1 MIVEDDPDIAELVS
15 RHLEKFGF
23 TIEKCI
29 EFHNVLK
36 EFEKAKPHL
45 VLLDINLPAY
55 DGFYWCGKIRE
66 KSSCPIIFLSS
77 RNADSDQVYAMMN
90 GGDDYVT
97 KPFSLDVLTAKVT
110 AILRRT
116 YGEYVTAVTNDLSCG
131 DCSFSQNRLVLR
143 CNGKETVDGK
153 TWFWMKFVTDEPI
166 NNIDGVIAGT
176 TYGYYDENNQC
187 LGYAQKRLFENENLE
202 REYYLIFM
210 DADGNP
216 KDYLAEEHGEELY
229 DYEGNQIGS
238 GKADLKGYIGEKCY
252 FEIDT
257 EPGVSV
263 DAVDKM
269 AMYLQLFS
277 KFNETAGD

>member
-1 MIVEDDPDIAELVS
+1 M
-15 RHLEKFGF
+15 K
-23 TIEKCI
+23 
-29 EFHNVLK
+29 
-36 EFEKAKPHL
+36 EKAKIRKAVYIAVMWCIL
-45 VLLDINLPAY
+45 ASVLLGCKKSNVESYASAEEAKQAMSQCRTFLVEGDLDEVNQEGNILA
-55 DGFYWCGKIRE
+55 DGKIAGW
-66 KSSCPIIFLSS
+66 L
-77 RNADSDQVYAMMN
+77 
-90 GGDDYVT
+90 
-97 KPFSLDVLTAKVT
+97 
-110 AILRRT
+110 
-116 YGEYVTAVTNDLSCG
+116 
-131 DCSFSQNRLVLR
+131 
-143 CNGKETVDGK
+143 KETGILNTKWTVSVDGK

-202 REYYLIFM
+202 REYYL
-210 DADGNP
+210 
-216 KDYLAEEHGEELY
+216 AEERGEELY

-238 GKADLKGYIGEKCY
+238 GKAELKGYIGEKCY

-257 EPGVSV
+257 ELGVSV

>member
-1 MIVEDDPDIAELVS
+1 MRERSKRRKLVS
-15 RHLEKFGF
+15 AAMIL
-23 TIEKCI
+23 CI
-29 EFHNVLK
+29 LAAMLSGCGKSDRESYASAEEAKQAMNQCRTFVVEGDLDEVNQEGNILADGKIAGRLK
-36 EFEKAKPHL
+36 ETGIL
-45 VLLDINLPAY
+45 N
-55 DGFYWCGKIRE
+55 
-66 KSSCPIIFLSS
+66 
-77 RNADSDQVYAMMN
+77 
-90 GGDDYVT
+90 T
-97 KPFSLDVLTAKVT
+97 KWTVS
-110 AILRRT
+110 
-116 YGEYVTAVTNDLSCG
+116 
-131 DCSFSQNRLVLR
+131 
-143 CNGKETVDGK
+143 VDGK

-202 REYYLIFM
+202 REYYLVFM
-210 DADGNP
+210 DADGNL
-216 KDYLAEEHGEELY
+216 KDYLAEERGEELY

-257 EPGVSV
+257 EPDVSV

>member
-1 MIVEDDPDIAELVS
+1 MRERSKRRKLVS
-15 RHLEKFGF
+15 AAMILCILAAMLSGCGKSDRESYASAEEAKQAMNQCRTFVVEGDLEDVNQEGDILADGKRAGR
-23 TIEKCI
+23 
-29 EFHNVLK
+29 LK
-36 EFEKAKPHL
+36 ETGIL
-45 VLLDINLPAY
+45 N
-55 DGFYWCGKIRE
+55 
-66 KSSCPIIFLSS
+66 
-77 RNADSDQVYAMMN
+77 
-90 GGDDYVT
+90 T
-97 KPFSLDVLTAKVT
+97 KWTVS
-110 AILRRT
+110 
-116 YGEYVTAVTNDLSCG
+116 
-131 DCSFSQNRLVLR
+131 
-143 CNGKETVDGK
+143 VDGK
-153 TWFWMKFVTDEPI
+153 TWFWIKFVTDEPI

-176 TYGYYDENNQC
+176 TYGYYDENNRC
-187 LGYAQKRLFENENLE
+187 LGYAQERLFENENLE
-202 REYYLIFM
+202 REYYLVFM

>member
-1 MIVEDDPDIAELVS
+1 MRERSKRRKLVS
-15 RHLEKFGF
+15 AAMIL
-23 TIEKCI
+23 CI
-29 EFHNVLK
+29 LAAMLSGCGKSDRESYASAEEAKQAMNQCRTFVVEGDLDEVNQEGNILADGKIAGRLK
-36 EFEKAKPHL
+36 ETGIL
-45 VLLDINLPAY
+45 N
-55 DGFYWCGKIRE
+55 
-66 KSSCPIIFLSS
+66 
-77 RNADSDQVYAMMN
+77 
-90 GGDDYVT
+90 T
-97 KPFSLDVLTAKVT
+97 KWTVS
-110 AILRRT
+110 
-116 YGEYVTAVTNDLSCG
+116 
-131 DCSFSQNRLVLR
+131 
-143 CNGKETVDGK
+143 VDGK

-202 REYYLIFM
+202 REYYLVFM
-210 DADGNP
+210 DADGNL
-216 KDYLAEEHGEELY
+216 KDYLAEERGEELY

-238 GKADLKGYIGEKCY
+238 GKAELKGYIGEKCY

-257 EPGVSV
+257 ETGVSV

>member
-1 MIVEDDPDIAELVS
+1 MRERSKRRKLVS
-15 RHLEKFGF
+15 AAMIL
-23 TIEKCI
+23 CI
-29 EFHNVLK
+29 LAAMLSGCGKSDRESYASAEEAKQAMNQCRTFLVEGDLDEVNQEGNILADGKIAGRLK
-36 EFEKAKPHL
+36 ETGIL
-45 VLLDINLPAY
+45 N
-55 DGFYWCGKIRE
+55 
-66 KSSCPIIFLSS
+66 
-77 RNADSDQVYAMMN
+77 
-90 GGDDYVT
+90 T
-97 KPFSLDVLTAKVT
+97 KWTVS
-110 AILRRT
+110 
-116 YGEYVTAVTNDLSCG
+116 
-131 DCSFSQNRLVLR
+131 
-143 CNGKETVDGK
+143 VDGK

-202 REYYLIFM
+202 REYYLVFM
-210 DADGNP
+210 DADGNL
-216 KDYLAEEHGEELY
+216 KDYLAEERGEELY

-257 EPGVSV
+257 ETGVSV

>member
-1 MIVEDDPDIAELVS
+1 MRERSKRRKLVS
-15 RHLEKFGF
+15 AAMILCILAAMLSGCGKSDRESYASAEEAKQAMNQCRTFVVEGDLEDVNQEGDILADGKRAGR
-23 TIEKCI
+23 
-29 EFHNVLK
+29 LK
-36 EFEKAKPHL
+36 ETGIL
-45 VLLDINLPAY
+45 N
-55 DGFYWCGKIRE
+55 
-66 KSSCPIIFLSS
+66 
-77 RNADSDQVYAMMN
+77 
-90 GGDDYVT
+90 T
-97 KPFSLDVLTAKVT
+97 KWTVS
-110 AILRRT
+110 
-116 YGEYVTAVTNDLSCG
+116 
-131 DCSFSQNRLVLR
+131 
-143 CNGKETVDGK
+143 VDGK
-153 TWFWMKFVTDEPI
+153 TWFWIKFVTDEPI

-202 REYYLIFM
+202 REYYLVFM
-210 DADGNP
+210 DADGNL
-216 KDYLAEEHGEELY
+216 KDYLAEERGEELY

-257 EPGVSV
+257 EPDVSV

>member
-1 MIVEDDPDIAELVS
+1 MRERSKRRKLVS
-15 RHLEKFGF
+15 AAMILCILAAMLSGCGKSDRESYASAEEAKQAMNQCRTFVVEGDLEAVNQEGDILADGKIAGR
-23 TIEKCI
+23 
-29 EFHNVLK
+29 LK
-36 EFEKAKPHL
+36 ETGIL
-45 VLLDINLPAY
+45 N
-55 DGFYWCGKIRE
+55 
-66 KSSCPIIFLSS
+66 
-77 RNADSDQVYAMMN
+77 
-90 GGDDYVT
+90 T
-97 KPFSLDVLTAKVT
+97 KWTVS
-110 AILRRT
+110 
-116 YGEYVTAVTNDLSCG
+116 
-131 DCSFSQNRLVLR
+131 
-143 CNGKETVDGK
+143 VDGK

-166 NNIDGVIAGT
+166 NNIDGMISGT

-202 REYYLIFM
+202 REYYLVFM

-263 DAVDKM
+263 DTVDKM

>member
-1 MIVEDDPDIAELVS
+1 MRERSKRRKLVS
-15 RHLEKFGF
+15 AAMILCILAAMLSGCGKSDRESYASAEEAKQAMNQCRTFLVEGDLEAVNQEGDILADGKRAGR
-23 TIEKCI
+23 
-29 EFHNVLK
+29 LK
-36 EFEKAKPHL
+36 ETGIL
-45 VLLDINLPAY
+45 N
-55 DGFYWCGKIRE
+55 
-66 KSSCPIIFLSS
+66 
-77 RNADSDQVYAMMN
+77 
-90 GGDDYVT
+90 T
-97 KPFSLDVLTAKVT
+97 KWTVS
-110 AILRRT
+110 
-116 YGEYVTAVTNDLSCG
+116 
-131 DCSFSQNRLVLR
+131 
-143 CNGKETVDGK
+143 VDGK

-176 TYGYYDENNQC
+176 TYGYYDENNRC

-202 REYYLIFM
+202 REYYLVFM

-263 DAVDKM
+263 DTVDKM

>member
-1 MIVEDDPDIAELVS
+1 MRERSKRRKLVS
-15 RHLEKFGF
+15 AAMILCILAAMLSGCGKSDRESYASAEEAKQAMNQCRTFVVEGDLEDVNQEGDILADGKRAGR
-23 TIEKCI
+23 
-29 EFHNVLK
+29 LK
-36 EFEKAKPHL
+36 ETGIL
-45 VLLDINLPAY
+45 N
-55 DGFYWCGKIRE
+55 
-66 KSSCPIIFLSS
+66 
-77 RNADSDQVYAMMN
+77 
-90 GGDDYVT
+90 T
-97 KPFSLDVLTAKVT
+97 KWTVS
-110 AILRRT
+110 
-116 YGEYVTAVTNDLSCG
+116 
-131 DCSFSQNRLVLR
+131 
-143 CNGKETVDGK
+143 VDGK
-153 TWFWMKFVTDEPI
+153 TWFWIKFVTDEPI

-216 KDYLAEEHGEELY
+216 KDYLAEEHGEDLY

-238 GKADLKGYIGEKCY
+238 GKAELKGYIGEKCY

-257 EPGVSV
+257 EPDVSV